1 MLIYLQMIETGE
13 DRSKFEEIYYEYRN
27 LMYFIA
33 YGDSECGPNGSKK
46 VFLNVGKT
54 FLRALAKDLGL
65 RDAMVSANPG
75 GIAVSGECT
84 LIGMWETGGIYIC
97 LYQPAGGG
105 NDVLLYRTVRHC
117 REYKGGYNRFLS
129 RRVLEGGSYV
139 HLLET
144 LSRLRKDRVDDNERA
159 A

>member
-1 MLIYLQMIETGE
+1 MSVKSQESNMRRLSALLSHDLSY
-13 DRSKFEEIYYEYRN
+13 
-27 LMYFIA
+27 A

-46 VFLNVGKT
+46 VFLNVGKA

-65 RDAMVSANPG
+65 RDATVSVNPG

-105 NDVLLYRTVRHC
+105 NDVLLYRTVRHS
-117 REYKGGYNRFLS
+117 RDYKGGYNRFLS
-129 RRVLEGGSYV
+129 RRDLEGGSYA

-144 LSRLRKDRVDDNERA
+144 LSRLRKDRVDNERA

>member
-84 LIGMWETGGIYIC
+84 LIGMWETGGIYVC
-97 LYQPAGGG
+97 LYQSAGGG

-117 REYKGGYNRFLS
+117 RDYKGGYNRFLS
-129 RRVLEGGSYV
+129 RRDLEGGSYA

>member
-1 MLIYLQMIETGE
+1 MSVKSQESNMRRLSMLLSHDLSCIGGE
-13 DRSKFEEIYYEYRN
+13 R
-27 LMYFIA
+27 
-33 YGDSECGPNGSKK
+33 ECGPNGSKK
-46 VFLNVGKT
+46 A
-54 FLRALAKDLGL
+54 FLRALARDLGL
-65 RDAMVSANPG
+65 HDVTVSANSG

-84 LIGMWETGGIYIC
+84 LIGMWETGGIYVC
-97 LYQPAGGG
+97 LYQSAGDG

-117 REYKGGYNRFLS
+117 RDYKGGYNRFLS
-129 RRVLEGGSYV
+129 RRDLEGGSYA

>member
-1 MLIYLQMIETGE
+1 MSVKSQESNMRRLSALLSHDLSY
-13 DRSKFEEIYYEYRN
+13 
-27 LMYFIA
+27 A

-65 RDAMVSANPG
+65 RDATVSAKPG

-97 LYQPAGGG
+97 LYQSAGGG

-117 REYKGGYNRFLS
+117 RDYKGGYNRFLS
-129 RRVLEGGSYV
+129 RRDLEGGSYA

-144 LSRLRKDRVDDNERA
+144 LSRLRKDWMDNERA

>member
-1 MLIYLQMIETGE
+1 MRRLSMLLSHDLSCIGGE
-13 DRSKFEEIYYEYRN
+13 R
-27 LMYFIA
+27 
-33 YGDSECGPNGSKK
+33 ECGPNGSKK
-46 VFLNVGKT
+46 AFLNTGKA
-54 FLRALAKDLGL
+54 FLRALARDLGL
-65 RDAMVSANPG
+65 HDVTVSANSG

-84 LIGMWETGGIYIC
+84 LIGMWETGGIYVC
-97 LYQPAGGG
+97 LYQSAGGG

-117 REYKGGYNRFLS
+117 RDYKGGYNRFLS
-129 RRVLEGGSYV
+129 RRDLERGSYV

>member
-1 MLIYLQMIETGE
+1 MSVKSQENNMRRLSALLSHDLSY
-13 DRSKFEEIYYEYRN
+13 
-27 LMYFIA
+27 A
-33 YGDSECGPNGSKK
+33 YGDSERGPNGSKK
-46 VFLNVGKT
+46 VFLNVGKA

-65 RDAMVSANPG
+65 RDATVSANPG
-75 GIAVSGECT
+75 GTAVSGECT
-84 LIGMWETGGIYIC
+84 LIGMWETGGMYVC
-97 LYQPAGGG
+97 LYQSAGGG

-117 REYKGGYNRFLS
+117 RDYKGGYNRFLS
-129 RRVLEGGSYV
+129 RRDLEGGSYV

>member
-1 MLIYLQMIETGE
+1 MSVKSQESNMRRLSSLLSHDLSY
-13 DRSKFEEIYYEYRN
+13 
-27 LMYFIA
+27 A

-65 RDAMVSANPG
+65 RDATVSANPG

-105 NDVLLYRTVRHC
+105 NDVLLYRTVRHS
-117 REYKGGYNRFLS
+117 RDYKGGYNRYLTC
-129 RRVLEGGSYV
+129 RDLKKWSYL
-139 HLLET
+139 HLLDT
-144 LSRLRKDRVDDNERA
+144 LSALRKDRTNDERA

>member
-1 MLIYLQMIETGE
+1 MSVTSQESNMRRLSALLSHDLSFIGGE
-13 DRSKFEEIYYEYRN
+13 R
-27 LMYFIA
+27 
-33 YGDSECGPNGSKK
+33 ECGPNGSKK
-46 VFLNVGKT
+46 AFLNTGKA
-54 FLRALAKDLGL
+54 FLRALARDLGL
-65 RDAMVSANPG
+65 HDVTVSANSG

-84 LIGMWETGGIYIC
+84 LIGMWETGGIYVC
-97 LYQPAGGG
+97 LYQSAGGG

-117 REYKGGYNRFLS
+117 RDYKGGYNRFLS
-129 RRVLEGGSYV
+129 RRDLEGGSYA

>member
-1 MLIYLQMIETGE
+1 MSIKSQTNNMRRLAALLN
-13 DRSKFEEIYYEYRN
+13 FN
-27 LMYFIA
+27 LCNIR
-33 YGDSECGPNGSKK
+33 GKKECGPNGSKQ

-117 REYKGGYNRFLS
+117 RDYKGGYNRFLS
-129 RRVLEGGSYV
+129 RRDLEGGSYV

>member
-1 MLIYLQMIETGE
+1 MSVKSQESNMRRLSALLSHDLSY
-13 DRSKFEEIYYEYRN
+13 
-27 LMYFIA
+27 A

-65 RDAMVSANPG
+65 RDTTVSANPG

-84 LIGMWETGGIYIC
+84 LIGMRETGGIYIC

-105 NDVLLYRTVRHC
+105 NDVLLYRTVRHS
-117 REYKGGYNRFLS
+117 RDYKGGYNRFLS
-129 RRVLEGGSYV
+129 RRDLEGGSYA

-144 LSRLRKDRVDDNERA
+144 LSRLRKDRVDNERA

>member
-1 MLIYLQMIETGE
+1 MSVKSQESNMRHLSALLSHDLSY
-13 DRSKFEEIYYEYRN
+13 
-27 LMYFIA
+27 A

-46 VFLNVGKT
+46 VFLNVGKA

-65 RDAMVSANPG
+65 RDATVSANPG
-75 GIAVSGECT
+75 GTAVSGECT

-105 NDVLLYRTVRHC
+105 NDVLLYRTVRHS
-117 REYKGGYNRFLS
+117 RDYKGGYNRYLTC
-129 RRVLEGGSYV
+129 RALKKWSYM
-139 HLLET
+139 HLLDT
-144 LSRLRKDRVDDNERA
+144 LGALRKDRADDERA